1 MSKGFVHSVKVPRL
15 YKIASKIVRDVQEN
29 GASLKTLI
37 FSEKHPNV
45 SGLYALTL
53 NTLQKSDQ
61 LNQLINETKI
71 LLNEPRFDPWLARIL
86 ITELIWGKQR
96 LTGNAKPV
104 ETVLN
109 YESRL
114 RDALKNINASDIA
127 IPQKT
132 VSKPR
137 YVRVNTLLLSVNEV
151 VQNFEYE
158 GWSLVLEYTDYSSY
172 LKLISNL
179 SEPYFTKDYH
189 IPELLVFPHG
199 TSFFNHPSYKNGEV
213 ILQDKASC
221 LPSYLL
227 NPPIGSVVLDMCAAP
242 GMKTSHLAAILQNRG
257 TIYAIEIEK
266 RRYQTLCE
274 LLTTTNSQ
282 CVRTM
287 NNDALSIDPSHCPNV
302 EYILVDPSCSGSGIV
317 DRPKVGNKDG
327 KYQLGRLKN
336 LQAFQVFL
344 LRHALL
350 NFPSVKGV
358 VYSTCSI
365 NREENEDVIDEIL
378 TNVGDAYKLVSIEK
392 LLKKDWINYSSEDS
406 GCGKKCIYAK
416 PQIDLCNGF
425 FVALFKRNFDVPL
438 PAYIPR
444 TYDMFKGAECKS
456 LNEKEK
462 KDNQE
467 NNEDRYN
474 GSSSKKKKKRKKKK
488 RADSAA
494 ERQEE
499 CVDIEEIDDKDD
511 AIISQGSSKRKRK
524 STSKD
529 ILMKKSK
536 T

>member
-61 LNQLINETKI
+61 LNQLINETRI

-96 LTGNAKPV
+96 LTGNAKPI

-137 YVRVNTLLLSVNEV
+137 YVRVNTLLLSVNEAI
-151 VQNFEYE
+151 QNFEYE
-158 GWSLVLEYTDYSSY
+158 GWSLLLEYTDYSSY

-179 SEPYFTKDYH
+179 SKPYFTKDYH

-199 TSFFNHPSYKNGEV
+199 TLFFNHSSYKNGEL

-227 NPPIGSVVLDMCAAP
+227 NPPVGSVVLDMCAAP
-242 GMKTSHLAAILQNRG
+242 GMKSSHLAAILQNRG
-257 TIYAIEIEK
+257 IVYAIEIEK

-274 LLTTTNSQ
+274 LLTTTNSH

-287 NNDALSIDPSHCPNV
+287 NNDALSIYPSHCPNV

-317 DRPKVGNKDG
+317 DRPIMGKKDG

-358 VYSTCSI
+358 IYSTCSI
-365 NREENEDVIDEIL
+365 NREENEDVVDEIL
-378 TNVGDAYKLVSIEK
+378 TNVGDAYELVSIER
-392 LLKKDWINYSSEDS
+392 LLKKDWINYSSDDS
-406 GCGKKCIYAK
+406 GCEKKCIYAK

-444 TYDMFKGAECKS
+444 TYDTSKEAQCES

-462 KDNQE
+462 NDNRE
-467 NNEDRYN
+467 NDEDRYS
-474 GSSSKKKKKRKKKK
+474 GSSSKKKKKRKKRK
-488 RADSAA
+488 RAEKLEKES
-494 ERQEE
+494 
-499 CVDIEEIDDKDD
+499 VDLEEINDRDDV
-511 AIISQGSSKRKRK
+511 ITSEGSSKREHE
-524 STSKD
+524 SNSKG
-529 ILMKKSK
+529 ISMKKLK
-536 T
+536 A